1 MGDLAADSA
10 AAVPEPDEVLELQA
24 ARVPANSKAPARW
37 KMVRLRSKVLNL
49 LEANEE

>member
-10 AAVPEPDEVLELQA
+10 AAVPEPDEALELQA
-24 ARVPANSKAPARW
+24 ARVPASNKAPARG